1 MSAGAAGA
9 STAASAAAAAALA
22 AAQGYQ
28 MLVGGLLLKLPP
40 EGFLEVQRRV
50 GGLVLTGCTLTFWGK
65 RPKAR
70 FYFLPYQGITLYCRL
85 GPADTLPIADAVEV
99 ARVQLGPLADYLS
112 K

>member
-1 MSAGAAGA
+1 MSAG
-9 STAASAAAAAALA
+9 ASAAAAAAVA
-22 AAQGYQ
+22 AAKGYQ
-28 MLVGGLLLKLPP
+28 MLVGGLLLQLPP

-85 GPADTLPIADAVEV
+85 DPVETLSIADAVEV
-99 ARVQLGPLADYLS
+99 ERVQLGPLADYLG